1 MKLVA
6 NGKTKDVYELENG
19 KYLFKFKDDVTGEN
33 GVFNPGANAVGLT
46 MEGAGKSALSLT
58 KYFFEILE
66 KAGIPTHYI
75 EADVEAGTM
84 TVEPAK
90 MFGHGLEFICR
101 YKAVGSFIR
110 RYGLYAKEGQ
120 ELDAFVEITLKDDK
134 RNDPPITEEAL
145 YMLNIL
151 KSGEYERLVE
161 LTKTISHIV
170 KEELAK
176 KDIELY
182 DIKLEFGKIGENEEI
197 ALIDE
202 ISGGSMRAYKNGE
215 YVEPLKLEKLILE

>member
-1 MKLVA
+1 MKLIA

-19 KYLFKFKDDVTGEN
+19 KYLFKFKDDVTSED

-58 KYFFEILE
+58 KYFFEILKE
-66 KAGIPTHYI
+66 KGIPTHYI

-101 YKAVGSFIR
+101 YRAVGSFIR

-120 ELDAFVEITLKDDK
+120 ELGGFVEITLKDDK
-134 RNDPPITEEAL
+134 RNDPPITEDGL

-151 KSGEYERLVE
+151 EPGEYQILVE
-161 LTKTISHIV
+161 LTRKISNIV

-182 DIKLEFGKIGENEEI
+182 DIKLEFGKIGENKEI

-202 ISGGSMRAYKNGE
+202 VSGGSMRAYKNGK
-215 YVEPLKLEKLILE
+215 YIEPLELEKLMLE